1 MVRFEDRFDLLLSF
15 CYGYGYEFK
24 VDIKIS
30 FVLCLIYII
39 GLTITLFE
47 LYLYCSCIYLKETIM
62 ENKQLDLELV
72 ASFYRKRKIASIPG
86 YRYYEH
92 LPVILAMREL
102 GIKHRI
108 IADYLNVVV
117 VNSPNKI
124 TNTVLCAY
132 ISKWKQHGLIN
143 IHKRD
148 VKELADKIVAT
159 ELGAKVL
166 PSVAEIVIEKKTNEI
181 NKWSEQGSFAEPVK
195 EEVDPFAIS
204 IPVDEKTEEV
214 SEIVEEKRLNII
226 EFMKAVEKKLGR
238 VMSES
243 EKELAKN
250 HYNDPFNQN
259 LIANDVLVSSFIDSI
274 KV

>member
-1 MVRFEDRFDLLLSF
+1 
-15 CYGYGYEFK
+15 
-24 VDIKIS
+24 
-30 FVLCLIYII
+30 
-39 GLTITLFE
+39 
-47 LYLYCSCIYLKETIM
+47 M

-181 NKWSEQGSFAEPVK
+181 NKLSDSQF
-195 EEVDPFAIS
+195 EETQKFDDPFAITL
-204 IPVDEKTEEV
+204 VNNVGEDDNKVEKV
-214 SEIVEEKRLNII
+214 NIL
-226 EFMKAVEKKLGR
+226 EFMKLVSKGFDRELTDHEKSVVKSYYQQNSDL
-238 VMSES
+238 
-243 EKELAKN
+243 LAKDQLISSCIDTIRGN
-250 HYNDPFNQN
+250 HEQN
-259 LIANDVLVSSFIDSI
+259 W
-274 KV
+274 